1 VEGED
6 QQRLKLEEKIRVA
19 MEGKEKRKKKRKKN
33 RLHQRTCMEN

>member
-6 QQRLKLEEKIRVA
+6 QQRLKLEEKICVA
-19 MEGKEKRKKKRKKN
+19 MEGKEKTKKN